1 MIWYHYVAGFFA
13 GMFLANF
20 VPHYIKGVTGESFP
34 TPFANPPGKGL
45 SSPMTNAI
53 WGLVNLLIGSLLFK
67 FSNVSFDDGLSLLTF
82 FIGFLFI
89 TMVSVINFSNKQK
102 SNE

>member
-13 GMFLANF
+13 GIFLANSI
-20 VPHYIKGVTGESFP
+20 PHYVKGVTGESFP

-53 WGLVNLLIGSLLFK
+53 WGLVNLLIGFLLFK
-67 FSNVSFDDGLSLLTF
+67 FSKVSVGNVLSLILLFTGFVLT
-82 FIGFLFI
+82 
-89 TMVSVINFSNKQK
+89 TMVSAKNFSNKQK
-102 SNE
+102 D